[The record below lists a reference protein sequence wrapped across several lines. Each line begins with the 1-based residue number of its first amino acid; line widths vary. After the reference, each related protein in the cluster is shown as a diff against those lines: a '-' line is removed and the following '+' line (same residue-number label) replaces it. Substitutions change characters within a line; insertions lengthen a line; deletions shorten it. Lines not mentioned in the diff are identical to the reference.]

1 LLIIPKRRA
10 RGLKKSINN
19 SAIKEKDWDV
29 EHIGNNYIGKRTS
42 MNSFVFVAEE
52 IQCSK
57 GTRRK

>member
-1 LLIIPKRRA
+1 VQQ
-10 RGLKKSINN
+10 
-19 SAIKEKDWDV
+19 KEKDWDV
-29 EHIGNNYIGKRTS
+29 KHIGNNYIGKRTS